1 MKEDGRTRKALLPDV
16 MGLRWR
22 FNMSG
27 FTDSI
32 RERRAREIRRWE
44 EEEWEEEVFEDDY
57 KPSVEVLW
65 EELLLSKLD

>member
-1 MKEDGRTRKALLPDV
+1 
-16 MGLRWR
+16 
-22 FNMSG
+22 MSG

-44 EEEWEEEVFEDDY
+44 EEEWEEKVFEDDY